1 MASTA
6 ENILKHS
13 DHPIAREVADYVASG
28 LTFGAILAKYDLRED
43 QLAKIH
49 QYKSSISS
57 ALNMGIPFEEV
68 INSHFSSQRTRDRI
82 MLIYHKERAS

>member
-13 DHPIAREVADYVASG
+13 DHPIAREVADHVASG
-28 LTFGAILAKYDLRED
+28 LTFGAILAKYNLSDS

-57 ALNMGIPFEEV
+57 ALNMGTPFEEV
-68 INSHFSSQRTRDRI
+68 INNHFSSKGTRNTI
-82 MLIYHKERAS
+82 MSIYYKERAS

>member
-13 DHPIAREVADYVASG
+13 NHATVKEVAGHIASG
-28 LTFGAILAKYDLRED
+28 LTFGDILAKYNLTDS

-49 QYKSSISS
+49 QYKSSITT
-57 ALNMGIPFEEV
+57 ALKMGTSFEEV
-68 INSHFSSQRTRDRI
+68 INNHFPNQATRNRI
-82 MLIYHKERAS
+82 IGIYNKQKSK